1 MKHFFVLLFTIRVVD
16 RHFPLGSLQF
26 IAVHTLEGATLNA
39 DLMKSYNSQ
48 LFEYIKSKG
57 YMTFTAVIARIHFDP
72 IGDATNRKHHRTLS
86 SQIPKIHYAWTQQ
99 QQQKINKKCGWPWVR
114 IWVMIP
120 VEASSIIFI
129 PVCQNGRRLMD
140 RIYLYQNMDKRCSPL
155 TTFHFGLYRWMKMVN
170 RRNYDE
176 WADGRKE

>member
-86 SQIPKIHYAWTQQ
+86 SQITKIHYA
-99 QQQKINKKCGWPWVR
+99 
-114 IWVMIP
+114 
-120 VEASSIIFI
+120 
-129 PVCQNGRRLMD
+129 
-140 RIYLYQNMDKRCSPL
+140 
-155 TTFHFGLYRWMKMVN
+155 
-170 RRNYDE
+170 
-176 WADGRKE
+176 